1 MPRAAPSRGNAD
13 MDLLHFLILGL
24 VQGITEFLPISSSA
38 HLILLPIAFGWQD
51 QGLAHDIAAHVGS
64 LCAVLI
70 YFRADLQ
77 RMTLAVLAPRP
88 ERAADRRLAWY
99 LVLGTLPVVASG
111 LLLRGEI
118 ETVFRS
124 ALFVAATTLLFGAL
138 LGLADWCGRRNRGI
152 DTVGLRDALLIG
164 LGQALAVLPGTS
176 RSGIT
181 MTVALALGLDR
192 TAAARFSFL
201 LSVPA
206 ILGAGMYGGWVLL
219 TRELAPQWTSM
230 AVVAVAAAFSA
241 FATIHYFL
249 RFIQRIGMLPFVAYR
264 LVLGVVLLVAYL

>member
-1 MPRAAPSRGNAD
+1 
-13 MDLLHFLILGL
+13 
-24 VQGITEFLPISSSA
+24 
-38 HLILLPIAFGWQD
+38 
-51 QGLAHDIAAHVGS
+51 
-64 LCAVLI
+64 
-70 YFRADLQ
+70 
-77 RMTLAVLAPRP
+77 
-88 ERAADRRLAWY
+88 
-99 LVLGTLPVVASG
+99 
-111 LLLRGEI
+111 
-118 ETVFRS
+118 
-124 ALFVAATTLLFGAL
+124 
-138 LGLADWCGRRNRGI
+138 
-152 DTVGLRDALLIG
+152 
-164 LGQALAVLPGTS
+164 
-176 RSGIT
+176 
-181 MTVALALGLDR
+181 VALALGLDR